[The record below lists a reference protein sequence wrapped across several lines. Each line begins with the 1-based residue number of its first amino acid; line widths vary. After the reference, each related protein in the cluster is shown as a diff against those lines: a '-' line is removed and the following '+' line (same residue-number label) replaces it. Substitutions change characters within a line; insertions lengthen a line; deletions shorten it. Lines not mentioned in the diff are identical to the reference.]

1 MKKRENLDVYF
12 VKVKKQ
18 KDGVEYNELNSS

>member
-12 VKVKKQ
+12 VEVKKQ
-18 KDGVEYNELNSS
+18 KGRENISGPNSS

>member
-12 VKVKKQ
+12 VEVKKQ
-18 KDGVEYNELNSS
+18 KGGVKYNELNSS